1 MLFSSS
7 LSNEFYK
14 IAYQCIEAV
23 HNHKV
28 SKQQA
33 TSTSCDPFYISNAQI
48 FNSLLKKYLIEM
60 TCTGLAEITSLKNLS
75 KAEENVNECCRP
87 LRVETS

>member
-1 MLFSSS
+1 MPFSSS

-14 IAYQCIEAV
+14 TAYQCIEAAV
-23 HNHKV
+23 HIK
-28 SKQQA
+28 
-33 TSTSCDPFYISNAQI
+33 ISIIIKFQNNKLRLRLDAQI

-75 KAEENVNECCRP
+75 KAEENVKECCRP